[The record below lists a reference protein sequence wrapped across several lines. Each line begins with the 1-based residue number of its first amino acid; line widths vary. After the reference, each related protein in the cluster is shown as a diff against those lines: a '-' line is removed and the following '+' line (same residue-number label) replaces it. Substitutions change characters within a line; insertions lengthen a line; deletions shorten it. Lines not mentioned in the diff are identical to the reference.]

1 MIRGDAKMTLLNWFN
16 AYIYKPIRRVELMK
30 AIIIALN
37 GPGLELEAYT
47 GPERAEKP
55 AALTAPVPAFAR
67 SGLPLPSEPP
77 QKFVLPPDGPKPLI
91 LIVEDYLVNQKLF
104 GLIMDK
110 LGCPSVSAENG
121 LEALERVEAQRPDL
135 IFMDLQMPR
144 MDGFE
149 ATQELRR
156 RGYKGPIIAVTAS
169 TLDGEEEKCVQ
180 SGFNDMLFK
189 PFKRPEIEGMLA
201 KWLGGGSFSSTDSG
215 TAAGEPGSD
224 ILNGHGPELLATFMD
239 NRETVNSLLTRFI
252 ERTES
257 EIATIP
263 QKEAE
268 ADWEEGRRIA
278 HTIKGGARTLT
289 GKELGQAAS
298 LLEEAFFNKD
308 TAKIAETLPLVKEG
322 LSRFKEAAE
331 AFVKKG
337 ETL

>member
-1 MIRGDAKMTLLNWFN
+1 
-16 AYIYKPIRRVELMK
+16 MK

-47 GPERAEKP
+47 GNERAEKP
-55 AALTAPVPAFAR
+55 AALTAPAPSFAR
-67 SGLPLPSEPP
+67 SGLPQPAEPP
-77 QKFVLPPDGPKPLI
+77 HRFILPQNGPKPLI

-121 LEALERVEAQRPDL
+121 LEALERVEAQSPDL

-149 ATQELRR
+149 ATKELRR

-169 TLDGEEEKCVQ
+169 TLDGEEEKCAR

-201 KWLGGGSFSSTDSG
+201 KWLGGGTAASPDSG
-215 TAAGEPGSD
+215 TVVGGTSGSD
-224 ILNGHGPELLATFMD
+224 ILDGRELLATFMD
-239 NRETVNSLLTRFI
+239 NRETVNSLLVRFI

-257 EIATIP
+257 ELGTIP
-263 QKEAE
+263 QKEAAE
-268 ADWEEGRRIA
+268 DWEEGRRIA

-289 GKELGQAAS
+289 GKELGYAAS

-308 TAKIAETLPLVKEG
+308 TQGIADALVKVKEG
-322 LSRFKEAAE
+322 LSHFKEAAE
-331 AFVKKG
+331 AFVKESG
-337 ETL
+337 SPGGTL